1 MDNMTVTEEWETSIL
16 ATKTKVHHRNAL
28 KYFEEFLKKN
38 PEEMLELRSKEGKRF
53 ITRIV
58 QFYQWLQNKK
68 SLSSNTSRSYIIGLQ
83 SFFAYYDL
91 PLKLKN
97 KLPKMHMKIERYRP
111 SLEDLQKLY
120 RFSDLQTKAWLS
132 LSRDVPGRMS
142 DLLRITHEQIEQGEF
157 MLLSGKENVIGK
169 CYVTEATREL
179 FKQCSASGIELPKT
193 GRGINIMLE
202 RACKVAGISKINQHL
217 LRKVWISK
225 AIDLGLSEIVI
236 KVLTFKSVDE
246 SMLTYWLNRTELRD
260 HWKKVVGALPLEATR
275 VYVRLP
281 SIEEAVEL
289 VMEVQKQELLGK
301 VKKLWSEK
309 HGKYTSTGSGEILG
323 LMLTQPDFEKMTP
336 KELLKKYLEL
346 LKET

>member
-1 MDNMTVTEEWETSIL
+1 MDDMTVMEEWEASIL

-28 KYFEEFLKKN
+28 KYFGEFLKKN
-38 PEEMLELRSKEGKRF
+38 PEEMLELRRKEGKRF
-53 ITRIV
+53 IRRIV
-58 QFYQWLQNKK
+58 QFYQWLQNEK

-97 KLPKMHMKIERYRP
+97 KLPKMHMKIEKYRP

-142 DLLRITHEQIEQGEF
+142 DLLKIAYEQIQQVEF
-157 MLLSGKENVIGK
+157 TLLSGKENVIGK
-169 CYVTEATREL
+169 CYVSEQTQEL
-179 FKQCSASGIELPKT
+179 FKQLKISTIELPKS

-202 RACKVAGISKINQHL
+202 RACKVAGIPKINQHL

-225 AIDLGLSEIVI
+225 AIDLGLSEIVV

-246 SMLTYWLNRTELRD
+246 SMLTYWLNREELRD
-260 HWKKVVGALPLEATR
+260 FWRQIINKIPLEAKMNKS
-275 VYVRLP
+275 V
-281 SIEEAVEL
+281 INAKEL
-289 VMEVQKQELLGK
+289 AQIALEGLGELLEPIIQ
-301 VKKLWSEK
+301 KKL
-309 HGKYTSTGSGEILG
+309 
-323 LMLTQPDFEKMTP
+323 
-336 KELLKKYLEL
+336 LEL
-346 LKET
+346 QMQKSRRTDSRDNSETRSQ